1 MKKLQIDRSKFTKL
15 FTKIQYLGDYQNLHK
30 AIESFGI
37 TPATY
42 YNILNDWLI
51 TVRTLRK
58 IEDEQK
64 KCNSEIQDI
73 DIQKDIKIETR
84 LDEMEAE
91 IRDIR
96 NNI

>member
-1 MKKLQIDRSKFTKL
+1 MNKLEIDRSKFTKL
-15 FTKIQYLGDYQNLHK
+15 FTKVQHKGEYKNLHK

-58 IEDEQK
+58 IQDEQK
-64 KCNSEIQDI
+64 TYNNEIKDI

-84 LDEMEAE
+84 LDELEAE
-91 IRDIR
+91 LRDIR

>member
-1 MKKLQIDRSKFTKL
+1 MNKLEIDRSKFTKL
-15 FTKIQYLGDYQNLHK
+15 FTKVQHKGEYKDLHQ
-30 AIESFGI
+30 AIESFWI

-58 IEDEQK
+58 IQDEQK
-64 KCNSEIQDI
+64 TYNNEVKDI

-84 LDEMEAE
+84 LDELEAE
-91 IRDIR
+91 LRDIR